1 MKTDADILVIVGDL
15 LRGERHSRRTIAAK
29 MHRSLPTADRWIEH
43 IADAVPRVR
52 RERDG
57 KTTWLV
63 YDARQ
68 DVPSKTATVGACVA
82 ASLAS
87 IFEGSQHERNLK
99 DARDYLLKLRR
110 VSYGDLDRKFLFAP
124 KGGEYALPAAREELD
139 EVIDAILESKVL
151 EFSYRHANGT
161 EERPRVRPLTL
172 VIYSQQFYLLAR
184 RADESRYCYR
194 FARMSA
200 VNATDE
206 SFSYPSRIEFDPRA
220 VFAPAFGIYISVD
233 APVED
238 VQVALTGTWA
248 SYAGT
253 HRWHPSQQ
261 LLKREDGSAV
271 VSLRV
276 RHCPELETWVL
287 SFGEH
292 AAVLRPDGLREAVA
306 ARVRLAADAYERGG
320 PRVARATS
328 SKSPGTTAHNIAKAK
343 RSGGGARRRTG
354 RA

>member
-1 MKTDADILVIVGDL
+1 MKADSDILAIVGDL

-29 MHRSLPTADRWIEH
+29 TGRSLTTADRWIEH
-43 IADAVPRVR
+43 IADALPRVR
-52 RERDG
+52 REREG
-57 KTTWLV
+57 KTTWLA

-110 VSYGDLDRKFLFAP
+110 VAYGDLDRKFLFAP

-139 EVIDAILESKVL
+139 EAIDAILESKVL
-151 EFSYRHANGT
+151 EFSYRHTNGS
-161 EERPRVRPLTL
+161 EEQLRVRPLTL
-172 VIYSQQFYLLAR
+172 VIYNQQFYLLAR
-184 RADESRYCYR
+184 RTNESWYCYR

-200 VNATDE
+200 ANVTDE

-220 VFAPAFGIYISVD
+220 VFAPSFGIFISLD
-233 APVED
+233 GPVEE
-238 VQVALTGTWA
+238 VQVAITGLWA
-248 SYAGT
+248 SYAET

-261 LLKREDGSAV
+261 IQKLEDGSVV

-287 SFGEH
+287 AFGEH
-292 AAVLRPDGLREAVA
+292 AAVLKPESLRTAVGK
-306 ARVRLAADAYERGG
+306 RVRLAAEAYARSGS
-320 PRVARATS
+320 RVARVKGAE
-328 SKSPGTTAHNIAKAK
+328 SPPIRAPGVAKAS
-343 RSGGGARRRTG
+343 RLDSAPRRRPG
-354 RA
+354 GS